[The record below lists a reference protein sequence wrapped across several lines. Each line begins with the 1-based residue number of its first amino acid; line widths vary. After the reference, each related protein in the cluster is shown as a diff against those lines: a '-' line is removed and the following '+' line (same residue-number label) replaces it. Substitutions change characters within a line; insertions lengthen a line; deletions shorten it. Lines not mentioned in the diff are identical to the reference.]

1 MKLPAEYKALVSA
14 FDSLPGIG
22 ERAAGR
28 MARWALN
35 RTGGDELAQA
45 LQSALLSI
53 RPCER
58 CQIYI
63 SEDHCSVCDDLAR
76 GHECLA
82 VVAELEQA
90 QILCD
95 LGYSGQL
102 FVLHG
107 VLSPVAGVGPSQLPL
122 AALQQRVSSIKPNT
136 VYLLLT
142 GSVEGDVTAQYLQRF
157 LLDSHTLMQ
166 SFSDF
171 IAQPMIGGAK

>member
-1 MKLPAEYKALVSA
+1 MKLPVEYKALVSA

-22 ERAAGR
+22 ERAADR

-35 RTGGDELAQA
+35 RAAGDELAQA
-45 LQSALLSI
+45 LQSALQRI
-53 RPCER
+53 RPCQR

-63 SEDHCSVCDDLAR
+63 TDDYCSVCDDPSR
-76 GHECLA
+76 SHESLA
-82 VVAELEQA
+82 VVAELEHA
-90 QILCD
+90 QTLCD
-95 LGYSGQL
+95 LGFSGQL

-107 VLSPVAGVGPSQLPL
+107 VLSPVAGIGPAELPL
-122 AALQQRVSSIKPNT
+122 VALQQRVHNMKPKI

-157 LLDSHTLMQ
+157 LLHTHTLMQ

>member
-35 RTGGDELAQA
+35 RAGGDELVQA
-45 LQSALLSI
+45 LQSALLRI

-58 CQIYI
+58 CQIYLTD
-63 SEDHCSVCDDLAR
+63 DHCSVCDDLAR
-76 GHECLA
+76 GQECLA

-95 LGYSGQL
+95 MGFSGQL

-107 VLSPVAGVGPSQLPL
+107 VLSPVASIGPAQLPL
-122 AALQQRVSSIKPNT
+122 AALQQRVNSMQPNI
-136 VYLLLT
+136 VYLLLA

-157 LLDSHTLMQ
+157 LLDTHTLMQ